1 MEQMRDSTK
10 KPTTPKNATLRRNFF
25 GALWHGAF
33 LALGTALTQPATVI
47 AGFVVELT
55 GSTVWVGGLTTVL
68 TMAGTLPQLFVARW
82 IEPRPRKMP
91 FLLLAIYL
99 RVFSWGALAWLIF
112 AIGSE
117 RPRLLAWALVGLLA
131 IFYAGGGLGGVPYTD
146 IIGKIIPSGRRG
158 AFFGGRQALA
168 GPLAVGA
175 ALLARQVLAETVY
188 PHSYALLFGLAA
200 VALLIASLGFWLIRE
215 PPRGDADG
223 RVRPWREYRGQL
235 SETAHRL
242 RVLVGV
248 QLLTGFSLMAM
259 PFYVVYARQ
268 ELDASPEAVGWF
280 ILFQVLG
287 GVLANLLWARLV
299 DRYGSRWMLAVCAT
313 LSTLTPLLAVGLGRL
328 GWVGMLPVIFL
339 GGATINGR
347 AVGFSSALLEIAPAG
362 ERPTYSALDT
372 VLILPVGFL
381 PLVAGVF
388 LQHGS
393 YPTLFLLTAGFVGL
407 GAVLTRR
414 LPPRSQEQLDAPS
427 VSAGLGAATGIGEVE
442 GRE

>member
-1 MEQMRDSTK
+1 MEQTRASTEES
-10 KPTTPKNATLRRNFF
+10 TGWRNATLHRDFS

-33 LALGTALTQPATVI
+33 LALGTALTQPNTVI
-47 AGFVVELT
+47 ASFVVELT
-55 GSTVWVGGLTTVL
+55 GSTVWVGGLSTVL
-68 TMAGTLPQLFVARW
+68 TVAGTLPQLFVARW

-99 RVFSWGALAWLIF
+99 RVFSWGMLAWLIY

-117 RPRLLAWALVGLLA
+117 RPRLLAWALAGLLA

-175 ALLARQVLAETVY
+175 ALLARHVLAEGVY
-188 PHSYALLFGLAA
+188 PNNYGLLFGLAA
-200 VALLIASLGFWLIRE
+200 VALLIASLGFWFIRE
-215 PPRGDADG
+215 PPRNDADG
-223 RVRPWREYRGQL
+223 RVRRWREYRDQL
-235 SETAHRL
+235 YETAHRL
-242 RVLVGV
+242 RPLVGV

-268 ELDASPEAVGWF
+268 ELGAAPEAIGWF
-280 ILFQVLG
+280 ILFQALG

-299 DRYGSRWMLAVCAT
+299 DRFGSRWMLAVCAA
-313 LSTLTPLLAVGLGRL
+313 LSALTPLLAVGLGFL

-339 GGATINGR
+339 GGATTNGR
-347 AVGFSSALLEIAPAG
+347 GVGFSSALLEIAPAG
-362 ERPTYSALDT
+362 ERPTYSALDA
-372 VLILPVGFL
+372 VLILPVAAL

-388 LQHGS
+388 LQHWS
-393 YPTLFLLTAGFVGL
+393 YRALFLLAVGFVSL

-414 LPPRSQEQLDAPS
+414 LPPRARQRVEQQ
-427 VSAGLGAATGIGEVE
+427 
-442 GRE
+442 